1 MPFKIEFC
9 VLGKD
14 AENSFKNLR
23 NRYSRDKK
31 KIKAA
36 KVSGAD
42 TDSVTEVKNE
52 SSEMYSFPSWL
63 DQYVQPRSSASN
75 LVEMD
80 DSAETDDIS
89 DETIGDNSDTDVKSR
104 VTGRVQNTK
113 RARSLLKENPVDKAE
128 IEIMKKIGERL
139 EQKGKSE
146 VDEDSLFGQLIVS
159 QPKKIPS
166 EKRTVTK
173 MEINNVIYSHLLKSN
188 ATNQPNQNH

>member
-1 MPFKIEFC
+1 
-9 VLGKD
+9 
-14 AENSFKNLR
+14 
-23 NRYSRDKK
+23 
-31 KIKAA
+31 
-36 KVSGAD
+36 
-42 TDSVTEVKNE
+42 
-52 SSEMYSFPSWL
+52 MYSFLSWL

-139 EQKGKSE
+139 EQKGKSK
-146 VDEDSLFGQLIVS
+146 VDEDSLFGQLIAS
-159 QPKKIPS
+159 QLKKIPS
-166 EKRTVTK
+166 EERIVTK

-188 ATNQPNQNH
+188 ATNQPNQNHSFASGSITSSSVNQAFPGMANHPTGNMLPTEMYQTTPFPSTIFFRAIFNIPI